1 MIENKNNI
9 SIENKDNII
18 NDIKK
23 GFDIYDCIND
33 NIYSSECN
41 DILKKKELY
50 ENTIFTENPS
60 KNNYLYPNLNDPN
73 FNIKIA
79 EKKEFNDTKYDG
91 VIHTNVKEY
100 ADLLSNSEFEISP
113 HQTFVK
119 NFLSFHTP
127 YNSLLLYHG
136 LGSGKTCSA
145 IGISE
150 EMRDYLKQI
159 GVFKKIIIVASE
171 NVQNNFK
178 LQLFDE
184 SKLVLVDGVWT
195 IKGCISNKLL
205 KEVNPT
211 NIKDIPREKI
221 ISQVRSIINLFYI
234 FLGYGQFANY
244 IINISNIPDGT
255 YKNENEKMKK
265 SMKKIRHEFN
275 NRLIIIDEIHNI
287 RMTEDNEN
295 KRVGINLELLVKYSQ
310 NVRLL
315 LLSAT
320 PMYNTYNEIIWLI
333 NLMNMNDKRSTI
345 EFKDVFNSN
354 GDFKID
360 GKEILIR
367 KLTGYIS
374 FVRGENPYTFPY
386 RVYPDIFS
394 IDNTFF
400 GSKYKYPLYQ
410 MNEKL
415 LNNKRIQYLKI
426 YLNKIGSYQSYCYK
440 YIIEVLK
447 NKTYNITNKDGSI
460 RNTPSFKEIESFGY
474 FVLQTPLESLIITY
488 PHFELEEQLKKIV
501 GGVNKNT
508 IMSSSEKNIIESED
522 EYSSID
528 EIFENSDEDENSS
541 ISIEREEPAILI
553 TKEVDTISPSEL
565 TGINGIRRI
574 MNFQDKRSPPIKGS
588 YEYKQEILDNYGRI
602 FSINEIGKYSCKI
615 KSILDIL
622 ISPDKSSFSEGI
634 ILIYSQHIDGGL
646 IPMALALEEIGITRY
661 GSEATSLFKTPPSNY
676 LNVKTMKPKQESDKT
691 FKKATYT
698 MITAD
703 TRLSPSNDEDI
714 KALTNIN
721 NKDGHNIK
729 VVLISKAGSEGID
742 LKYIRQVHILDPW
755 YNLSQIEQI
764 IGRAVR
770 NLSHKNLDFEKRNVQ
785 IFMHGTILENE
796 EEESADLYVFRLAES
811 KAIQIGKVSRILKE
825 TAIDCIL
832 NNNQNNFTYDN
843 MKLSL
848 DEPITQIMSN
858 GQIIN
863 NFKIGD
869 LPYSVSCDYMNCN
882 FKCVPVDII
891 NEKELNYD
899 TYSEKYIISNM
910 DKIIE
915 KIKNLMK
922 DEFFYKKNILLDL
935 LDVPKKYQ
943 LSEKYSAL
951 TKLIEDKNEFI
962 VDKYGRNGRLI
973 NIGEY
978 YFFQPGE
985 LLDNN
990 LTIYDRSNPVD
1001 YKHTSLKLELKNVKN
1016 PVAIMKDE
1024 MPEKNINNIMIMIE
1038 EKYNKSLI
1046 HKNPEIK
1053 IPRGDNDWYKHSG
1066 VIIHNL
1072 STSKNAI
1079 NNNILEQF
1087 LIDHIIDTLMFEDKL
1102 NILNYIYSKDI
1113 IQENSIENL
1122 IKTHF
1127 SRNVVNINKGIISR
1141 YLLLYNKNKKPSP
1154 EVIMTYNND
1163 TKQWIEVDSE
1173 DKIEIMSYDIIKKE
1187 WFIESE
1193 NLNDIIGFI
1202 SYENKNK
1209 YMVFKT
1215 KNNKLFRNKGARC
1228 DEAGKI
1234 KTIDILNMIV
1244 GENKYNKKNTSK
1256 YNQIDLCI
1264 LQEFILRYYNMNKKN
1279 NKIWF
1284 INPDI
1289 ALFNKI

>member
-1 MIENKNNI
+1 MLQNNNTLIENT
-9 SIENKDNII
+9 DNLM
-18 NDIKK
+18 NEIKK
-23 GFDIYDCIND
+23 GFDKYDCVND
-33 NIYSSECN
+33 NLYTSECN

-50 ENTIFTENPS
+50 ENKIFLEDPS
-60 KNNYLYPNLNDPN
+60 KNDFLYPNLNDPN

-79 EKKEFNDTKYDG
+79 QKKEFNDTKYDG
-91 VIHTNVKEY
+91 ELHKNVKEY

-136 LGSGKTCSA
+136 LGTGKTCSA

-159 GVFKKIIIVASE
+159 GIFKKIIIVASE

-184 SKLVLVDGVWT
+184 GKLVLVDGVWT
-195 IKGCISNKLL
+195 TKGCIGNKLL

-211 NIKDIPREKI
+211 NIKGISREKI
-221 ISQVRSIINLFYI
+221 INQVRSIINSYYI

-244 IINISNIPDGT
+244 IINVSNIPDGT
-255 YKNENEKMKK
+255 YKSENEKNRK
-265 SMKKIRHEFN
+265 SMKKIRNEFN
-275 NRLIIIDEIHNI
+275 SRLIIIDEIHNI

-295 KRVGINLELLVKYSQ
+295 KRVGINLELLVKYSE

-320 PMYNTYNEIIWLI
+320 PMYNTFNEIIWLI

-345 EFKDVFNSN
+345 EFKDVFTSD
-354 GDFKID
+354 GEFKKD
-360 GKEILIR
+360 GKELLIR

-386 RVYPDIFS
+386 RVYPDIFA
-394 IDNTFF
+394 IENTFS

-415 LNNKRIQYLKI
+415 LNNKSIQFLKI
-426 YLNKIGSYQSYCYK
+426 YLNKIGSYQSLGYK
-440 YIIEVLK
+440 YIIEFLK
-447 NKTYNITNKDGSI
+447 NKTYNITNNDGSI
-460 RNTPSFKEIESFGY
+460 RNTPSFKEMESFGY
-474 FVLQTPLESLIITY
+474 FVLQIPLESLIITY
-488 PHFELEEQLKKIV
+488 PHFELQEKLKKIV
-501 GGVNKNT
+501 GGVTKQKNLVF
-508 IMSSSEKNIIESED
+508 ESDPDADTDEMYVTQENED
-522 EYSSID
+522 NGD
-528 EIFENSDEDENSS
+528 DTGDGDGDENDA
-541 ISIEREEPAILI
+541 PLLT
-553 TKEVDTISPSEL
+553 TKELDFINPAEL

-574 MNFQDKRSPPIKGS
+574 MNFQDKRSPPIKGV

-622 ISPDKSSFSEGI
+622 ISPDKTSFSEGI

-646 IPMALALEEIGITRY
+646 IPMALALEELGITRY
-661 GSEATSLFKTPPSNY
+661 GTDATSLFKTPPSQP
-676 LNVKTMKPKQESDKT
+676 LNVKTMKSKQENDTS

-703 TRLSPSNDEDI
+703 TRLSPSNEEDI

-721 NKDGHNIK
+721 NKNGENIK
-729 VVLISKAGSEGID
+729 IVLISKAGSEGID
-742 LKYIRQVHILDPW
+742 FKYIRQVHILDPW
-755 YNLSQIEQI
+755 YNISQIEQI

-770 NLSHKNLDFEKRNVQ
+770 NLSHKSLDFEKRNVQ

-796 EEESADLYVFRLAES
+796 QEESADLYVFRLAES
-811 KAIQIGKVSRILKE
+811 KAVQIGKITRILKE

-832 NNNQNNFTYDN
+832 NNSQSNFTYEKMN
-843 MKLSL
+843 LYL
-848 DEPITQIMSN
+848 DDPVKQIMSN
-858 GQIIN
+858 GKIID

-882 FKCVPVDII
+882 FKCITLDTI
-891 NEKELNYD
+891 NENELNYD
-899 TYSEKYIISNM
+899 TYSEKYMISNLER
-910 DKIIE
+910 IIE

-922 DEFFYKKNILLDL
+922 DEFFYKKNVLLDL

-951 TKLIEDKNEFI
+951 TKLIKDKNEFV

-973 NIGEY
+973 NIGDY
-978 YFFQPGE
+978 YFFQPSE

-990 LTIYDRSNPVD
+990 ITIYDRSNPVD
-1001 YKHTSLKLELKNVKN
+1001 YKHNSLKLEFQNVKAN
-1016 PVAIMKDE
+1016 TNDIEDKPEIKKTNDIML
-1024 MPEKNINNIMIMIE
+1024 MIQ

-1046 HKNPEIK
+1046 HKNPQIK

-1066 VIIHNL
+1066 LIIHNL
-1072 STSKNAI
+1072 SISKNAI
-1079 NNNILEQF
+1079 DIHILEQL
-1087 LIDHIIDTLMFEDKL
+1087 LIDHIIDTLMFDDKFSL
-1102 NILNYIYSKDI
+1102 LNYIYSIDI

-1127 SRNVVNINKGIISR
+1127 NNRIITINKGNISR
-1141 YLLLYNKNKKPSP
+1141 YLLFYNNNKKTSP
-1154 EVIMTYNND
+1154 ETILSYHND
-1163 TKQWIEVDSE
+1163 SKEWIEVDSE
-1173 DKIEIMSYDIIKKE
+1173 DKIEILSYDIIKNA
-1187 WFIESE
+1187 WLIDSE
-1193 NLNDIIGFI
+1193 KLNDIIGFI
-1202 SYENKNK
+1202 EYENKNK

-1215 KNNKLFRNKGARC
+1215 KNNKLLRNKGARC

-1234 KTIDILNMIV
+1234 KTINILNLIV
-1244 GENKYNKKNTSK
+1244 GNDKYNKKNTSNL
-1256 YNQIDLCI
+1256 NQIDLCI
-1264 LQEFILRYYNMNKKN
+1264 LQEIILRYYQLINKN

>member
-1 MIENKNNI
+1 MIQNNNIMIENKD
-9 SIENKDNII
+9 KLI

-23 GFDIYDCIND
+23 GFEKYDCVND
-33 NIYSSECN
+33 NLYSSECN
-41 DILKKKELY
+41 DILKKRELY
-50 ENTIFTENPS
+50 ENNLFLENPS
-60 KNNYLYPNLNDPN
+60 ENNYLYPNLNDPN

-91 VIHTNVKEY
+91 VIHKNVKEY
-100 ADLLSNSEFEISP
+100 ADLLSNSDFEISS

-150 EMRDYLKQI
+150 EMRDYLKQV
-159 GVFKKIIIVASE
+159 GAFKKIIIVASE

-184 SKLVLVDGVWT
+184 GKLTLVDGVWT
-195 IKGCISNKLL
+195 TKGCIGNKLL

-211 NIKDIPREKI
+211 NIKGIPREKI
-221 ISQVRSIINLFYI
+221 INQVRSIINSFYI

-244 IINISNIPDGT
+244 IINISTIPDGT
-255 YKNENEKMKK
+255 YKTESDKMRK

-275 NRLIIIDEIHNI
+275 SRLIIIDEIHNI

-345 EFKDVFNSN
+345 EFKDVFNN
-354 GDFKID
+354 DGEFKKD
-360 GKEILIR
+360 GKELLIR
-367 KLTGYIS
+367 KLTGYVS
-374 FVRGENPYTFPY
+374 FVRGENPYTFPF

-394 IDNTFF
+394 IENTFF
-400 GSKYKYPLYQ
+400 GSKYKYPVYQ

-415 LNNKRIQYLKI
+415 LNNKSIQFLKL
-426 YLNKIGSYQSYCYK
+426 YLNKIGSYQAYGYK

-447 NKTYNITNKDGSI
+447 NKTYNITNKDGSV
-460 RNTPSFKEIESFGY
+460 RNTPSFKEMESFGY

-488 PHFELEEQLKKIV
+488 PHFELEDKLKKIV
-501 GGVNKNT
+501 GGVKPRVIKPRT
-508 IMSSSEKNIIESED
+508 LVFESD
-522 EYSSID
+522 TDADTDTNQSLGNL
-528 EIFENSDEDENSS
+528 ENLENAD
-541 ISIEREEPAILI
+541 ISTKDNDTATN
-553 TKEVDTISPSEL
+553 TKELDAINPAEL
-565 TGINGIRRI
+565 TGINGLRRI
-574 MNFQDKRSPPIKGS
+574 MTFQDKRSPPIKGL

-622 ISPDKSSFSEGI
+622 ISPDKSTFSEGI

-646 IPMALALEEIGITRY
+646 IPMALALEELGITRY
-661 GSEATSLFKTPPSNY
+661 GSDATSLFKTPPSQP
-676 LNVKTMKPKQESDKT
+676 LNVKTMKPKQENDKS

-703 TRLSPSNDEDI
+703 TRLSPSNEEDI
-714 KALTNIN
+714 KALTDIN
-721 NKDGHNIK
+721 NKDGNNIK
-729 VVLISKAGSEGID
+729 IVLISKAGSEGID

-755 YNLSQIEQI
+755 YNISQIEQI

-811 KAIQIGKVSRILKE
+811 KAVQIGKISRILKE

-832 NNNQNNFTYDN
+832 NHSQSNFTYDKMN
-843 MKLSL
+843 LYL
-848 DEPITQIMSN
+848 DEPIRQIMSN
-858 GQIIN
+858 GQVID

-882 FKCVPVDII
+882 FKCIPADTI
-891 NEKELNYD
+891 NENELNYD
-899 TYSEKYIISNM
+899 TYSEKYIISNSER
-910 DKIIE
+910 IIE

-922 DEFFYKKNILLDL
+922 DEFFYKKKVLLDL

-978 YFFQPGE
+978 YFFQPSE

-990 LTIYDRSNPVD
+990 ITIYDRSNPVD
-1001 YKHTSLKLELKNVKN
+1001 YKHSSLKLELQNVKPSTIVIEEKAN
-1016 PVAIMKDE
+1016 IKKTNEIMT
-1024 MPEKNINNIMIMIE
+1024 MIK
-1038 EKYNKSLI
+1038 EKYNKSMI

-1066 VIIHNL
+1066 IIIYNL

-1079 NNNILEQF
+1079 NNNILEQ
-1087 LIDHIIDTLMFEDKL
+1087 LLMDHIIETIMFDDKL
-1102 NILNYIYSKDI
+1102 SILNYIYSIDI
-1113 IQENSIENL
+1113 IEENSIEHL

-1127 SRNVVNINKGIISR
+1127 NRNIVTINKGYISR
-1141 YLLLYNKNKKPSP
+1141 YLLFYNKNKTTSP
-1154 EVIMTYNND
+1154 ETILRYNND
-1163 TKQWIEVDSE
+1163 TKQWEEVDSE
-1173 DKIEIMSYDIIKKE
+1173 DKIEIMNYDIIKKA
-1187 WFIESE
+1187 WFVESE
-1193 NLNDIIGFI
+1193 KLNDIIGFI

-1215 KNNKLFRNKGARC
+1215 KNNTLLRNKGARC

-1234 KTIDILNMIV
+1234 KTINILNMIV
-1244 GENKYNKKNTSK
+1244 GDEKYNKKNTSNF
-1256 YNQIDLCI
+1256 NQIDLCI
-1264 LQEFILRYYNMNKKN
+1264 LQEFILRYYNMLNKN

-1284 INPDI
+1284 INPDV

>member
-1 MIENKNNI
+1 MIQNNNI
-9 SIENKDNII
+9 SMD
-18 NDIKK
+18 DIKK
-23 GFDIYDCIND
+23 GFDKYDCIND

-41 DILKKKELY
+41 DILKKRELY
-50 ENTIFTENPS
+50 ENKIFLEEPS
-60 KNNYLYPNLNDPN
+60 ANDYLYPNLNDPN

-91 VIHTNVKEY
+91 VIHKNVKEY
-100 ADLLSNSEFEISP
+100 ADLLSNSDFEISP

-184 SKLVLVDGVWT
+184 GKLAIVDGVWT
-195 IKGCISNKLL
+195 TKGCIGNKLL

-211 NIKDIPREKI
+211 NIKGIPREKI
-221 ISQVRSIINLFYI
+221 INQVRSIINSFYI

-255 YKNENEKMKK
+255 YKNENEKMIK
-265 SMKKIRHEFN
+265 SMKKIRNEFN
-275 NRLIIIDEIHNI
+275 SRLIIIDEIHNI

-345 EFKDVFNSN
+345 EFKDVFNPD
-354 GDFKID
+354 GEFKKD

-367 KLTGYIS
+367 KITGYVS

-394 IDNTFF
+394 IENTFV

-415 LNNKRIQYLKI
+415 LNNKSIQYLKL
-426 YLNKIGSYQSYCYK
+426 YLNKIGSYQSYGYK
-440 YIIEVLK
+440 YIIEFLK
-447 NKTYNITNKDGSI
+447 NKTYNIKNKDGTL
-460 RNTPSFKEIESFGY
+460 RNTPSFKEMESFGY

-488 PHFELEEQLKKIV
+488 PHFELEEKLKKIV
-501 GGVNKNT
+501 GGAKKNV
-508 IMSSSEKNIIESED
+508 IKPKILIIESDSESSDNENTDILVED
-522 EYSSID
+522 A
-528 EIFENSDEDENSS
+528 N
-541 ISIEREEPAILI
+541 EPSL
-553 TKEVDTISPSEL
+553 TTREVDSINPSEL
-565 TGINGIRRI
+565 TGINGLRRV
-574 MNFQDKRSPPIKGS
+574 MNFQDKRSPPIKGL

-622 ISPDKSSFSEGI
+622 ISPDKNSFSEGI

-646 IPMALALEEIGITRY
+646 IPMALALEELGITRY
-661 GSEATSLFKTPPSNY
+661 GSDASSLFKTPPSQQINA
-676 LNVKTMKPKQESDKT
+676 KTMKPKQENDKS

-703 TRLSPSNDEDI
+703 SRLSPSNEDDI
-714 KALTNIN
+714 NALTNIN

-729 VVLISKAGSEGID
+729 IVLVSKAGSEGID

-755 YNLSQIEQI
+755 YNISQIEQI

-796 EEESADLYVFRLAES
+796 QEESADLYVFRLAEI
-811 KAIQIGKVSRILKE
+811 KAVQIGKVSRILKE

-832 NNNQNNFTYDN
+832 NNNQSNFTYDKMN
-843 MKLSL
+843 LYL
-848 DEPITQIMSN
+848 DEPIRQIMSN
-858 GQIIN
+858 GQIID

-882 FKCVPVDII
+882 FKCIPLDTI
-891 NEKELNYD
+891 NENELNYD
-899 TYSEKYIISNM
+899 TYSEKYIISNSER
-910 DKIIE
+910 IVE

-922 DEFFYKKNILLDL
+922 DEFFYKKNVLLDL

-962 VDKYGRNGRLI
+962 VDKYGRNGKLI

-978 YFFQPGE
+978 YFFQPSE

-990 LTIYDRSNPVD
+990 ITIYDRSNPVD
-1001 YKHTSLKLELKNVKN
+1001 YKNTSLKLELQNVKPVKNVIEEKEVVKKTN
-1016 PVAIMKDE
+1016 DIMSG
-1024 MPEKNINNIMIMIE
+1024 IQ
-1038 EKYNKSLI
+1038 EKYNKSML

-1066 VIIHNL
+1066 LIIHNL
-1072 STSKNAI
+1072 SSSKNAM
-1079 NNNILEQF
+1079 NYNILEQI
-1087 LIDHIIDTLMFEDKL
+1087 LIDHIIETLMFDDKL
-1102 NILNYIYSKDI
+1102 SILNYIYSIDI
-1113 IQENSIENL
+1113 IQENSIEHL

-1127 SRNVVNINKGIISR
+1127 NRNIVTINKGLISR
-1141 YLLLYNKNKKPSP
+1141 YLLFYNKNKNTSP
-1154 EVIMTYNND
+1154 ETILTYNND
-1163 TKQWIEVDSE
+1163 SKQWTEVDSE
-1173 DKIEIMSYDIIKKE
+1173 DKIEIMSYDIIKKA
-1187 WFIESE
+1187 WIVESE
-1193 NLNDIIGFI
+1193 KLNDIIGFI
-1202 SYENKNK
+1202 SYENKNN

-1215 KNNKLFRNKGARC
+1215 KNNKLLRNKGARC

-1234 KTIDILNMIV
+1234 KTINILNNIV
-1244 GENKYNKKNTSK
+1244 GDEKYNKKNTSK
-1256 YNQIDLCI
+1256 FNQIDLCI
-1264 LQEFILRYYNMNKKN
+1264 LQEFILRYYDMMEKN

-1284 INPDI
+1284 INPDV

>member
-1 MIENKNNI
+1 MIQNNNI
-9 SIENKDNII
+9 SIENKNKSMD
-18 NDIKK
+18 DIKK
-23 GFDIYDCIND
+23 GFDKYDCIND

-50 ENTIFTENPS
+50 ENKIFLEEPSEND
-60 KNNYLYPNLNDPN
+60 YLYPNLNDPN
-73 FNIKIA
+73 FNIKIS

-91 VIHTNVKEY
+91 MIHKNVKEY
-100 ADLLSNSEFEISP
+100 ADLLSNSDFEISP

-184 SKLVLVDGVWT
+184 GKLAIVDGVWT
-195 IKGCISNKLL
+195 TKGCIGNKLL

-211 NIKDIPREKI
+211 NIKGIPREKI
-221 ISQVRSIINLFYI
+221 INQVRSIINSFYI

-255 YKNENEKMKK
+255 YKNENEKMIK
-265 SMKKIRHEFN
+265 SMKKIRNEFN
-275 NRLIIIDEIHNI
+275 SRLIIIDEIHNI

-345 EFKDVFNSN
+345 EFKDVFNPD
-354 GDFKID
+354 GEFKKD
-360 GKEILIR
+360 GKELLIR
-367 KLTGYIS
+367 KITGYVS

-394 IDNTFF
+394 IENTFV

-415 LNNKRIQYLKI
+415 LNNKSIQYLKL
-426 YLNKIGSYQSYCYK
+426 YLNKIGSYQSYGYK
-440 YIIEVLK
+440 YIIEFLK
-447 NKTYNITNKDGSI
+447 NKTYNIKNKDGTV
-460 RNTPSFKEIESFGY
+460 RNTPSFKEMESFGY

-488 PHFELEEQLKKIV
+488 PHFELEEKLKKIV
-501 GGVNKNT
+501 GGAKKNV
-508 IMSSSEKNIIESED
+508 IKPKVLIIESDSESSD
-522 EYSSID
+522 NETTDILVEYV
-528 EIFENSDEDENSS
+528 N
-541 ISIEREEPAILI
+541 EPSL
-553 TKEVDTISPSEL
+553 TTREVDYINPSEL
-565 TGINGIRRI
+565 TGINGLRRV
-574 MNFQDKRSPPIKGS
+574 MNFQDKRSPPIKGL

-622 ISPDKSSFSEGI
+622 ISPDKNSFSEGI

-646 IPMALALEEIGITRY
+646 IPMALALEELGITRY
-661 GSEATSLFKTPPSNY
+661 GSDASSLFKTPPSQQINA
-676 LNVKTMKPKQESDKT
+676 KTMKPKQDNDKY

-703 TRLSPSNDEDI
+703 SRLSPSNEDDI
-714 KALTNIN
+714 NALTNIN

-729 VVLISKAGSEGID
+729 IVLVSKAGSEGID

-755 YNLSQIEQI
+755 YNISQIEQI

-796 EEESADLYVFRLAES
+796 EEESADLYVFRLAEI
-811 KAIQIGKVSRILKE
+811 KAVQIGKVSRILKE
-825 TAIDCIL
+825 TSIDCIL
-832 NNNQNNFTYDN
+832 NNNQSNFTYDKMN
-843 MKLSL
+843 LYL
-848 DEPITQIMSN
+848 DEPIRQIMSN
-858 GQIIN
+858 GQIID

-882 FKCVPVDII
+882 FKCIPLDTI
-891 NEKELNYD
+891 NENELNYD
-899 TYSEKYIISNM
+899 TYSEKYIISNSER
-910 DKIIE
+910 IVE

-922 DEFFYKKNILLDL
+922 DEFFYKKKVLLDL

-962 VDKYGRNGRLI
+962 VDKYGRNGKLI

-978 YFFQPGE
+978 YFFQPIE

-990 LTIYDRSNPVD
+990 ITIYDRSNPVD
-1001 YKHTSLKLELKNVKN
+1001 YKNTSLKLGLQNVN
-1016 PVAIMKDE
+1016 PVRDVNEDKEVIKKTNDIMSG
-1024 MPEKNINNIMIMIE
+1024 IQ
-1038 EKYNKSLI
+1038 EKYNKSML

-1066 VIIHNL
+1066 LIIHNL
-1072 STSKNAI
+1072 SSSKNAM
-1079 NNNILEQF
+1079 NYNILEQI
-1087 LIDHIIDTLMFEDKL
+1087 LIDHIIETLMFDDKL
-1102 NILNYIYSKDI
+1102 SILNYIYSIDI
-1113 IQENSIENL
+1113 IEENSIEHL

-1127 SRNVVNINKGIISR
+1127 NRNIVTINKGFISR
-1141 YLLLYNKNKKPSP
+1141 YLLFYNKNKNTSP
-1154 EVIMTYNND
+1154 ETILTYNND
-1163 TKQWIEVDSE
+1163 SKQWTEVDSE
-1173 DKIEIMSYDIIKKE
+1173 DKIEIMSYEVIKKA
-1187 WFIESE
+1187 WIVDSE
-1193 NLNDIIGFI
+1193 KLNDIIGFI
-1202 SYENKNK
+1202 SYENKNN

-1215 KNNKLFRNKGARC
+1215 KNNKLLRNKGARC

-1234 KTIDILNMIV
+1234 KTINILNNIV
-1244 GENKYNKKNTSK
+1244 GDEKYNKKNTSK
-1256 YNQIDLCI
+1256 FNQIDLCI
-1264 LQEFILRYYNMNKKN
+1264 LQEFILRYYDMMEKN
-1279 NKIWF
+1279 NKFWF
-1284 INPDI
+1284 INPDV

>member
-1 MIENKNNI
+1 
-9 SIENKDNII
+9 
-18 NDIKK
+18 
-23 GFDIYDCIND
+23 
-33 NIYSSECN
+33 
-41 DILKKKELY
+41 
-50 ENTIFTENPS
+50 
-60 KNNYLYPNLNDPN
+60 
-73 FNIKIA
+73 
-79 EKKEFNDTKYDG
+79 
-91 VIHTNVKEY
+91 VKEY

-150 EMRDYLKQI
+150 EMRDYLKQL

-184 SKLVLVDGVWT
+184 GKLALVDGVWT
-195 IKGCISNKLL
+195 TKGCIGNKLL

-211 NIKDIPREKI
+211 NIKNIPREKI
-221 ISQVRSIINLFYI
+221 INQVRSVINSFYI

-244 IINISNIPDGT
+244 IINISNVPDGT
-255 YKNENEKMKK
+255 YKNENEKLRK

-275 NRLIIIDEIHNI
+275 SRLIIIDEIHNI

-295 KRVGINLELLVKYSQ
+295 KRVGINLELLIKYSQ

-345 EFKDVFNSN
+345 EFKDVFSQD
-354 GDFKID
+354 GEFKKD
-360 GKEILIR
+360 GKELLIR
-367 KLTGYIS
+367 KLTGYVS

-394 IDNTFF
+394 IENTFF

-415 LNNKRIQYLKI
+415 LNNKSIQFLKL
-426 YLNKIGSYQSYCYK
+426 YLNKIGSYQAYGYK
-440 YIIEVLK
+440 YIIEILK
-447 NKTYNITNKDGSI
+447 NKTYNIKNKDGSV
-460 RNTPSFKEIESFGY
+460 RNTPSFKEMESFGY

-488 PHFELEEQLKKIV
+488 PHFELEEKLKKIV
-501 GGVNKNT
+501 GGVNRKVIQPQNLVFESDT
-508 IMSSSEKNIIESED
+508 ESSASASASASTSGAINENSENV
-522 EYSSID
+522 
-528 EIFENSDEDENSS
+528 ENSD
-541 ISIEREEPAILI
+541 ILI
-553 TKEVDTISPSEL
+553 EDNDDTLLNTNELDSINPAEL
-565 TGINGIRRI
+565 TGVNGLRRV
-574 MNFQDKRSPPIKGS
+574 MNFQDKRSPPIKGM

-622 ISPDKSSFSEGI
+622 ISPDNSSFSEGI

-646 IPMALALEEIGITRY
+646 IPMALALEELGITRY
-661 GSEATSLFKTPPSNY
+661 GSDATSLFKTPPSQQI
-676 LNVKTMKPKQESDKT
+676 NVKTMKPKQANEKS

-703 TRLSPSNDEDI
+703 TRLSPSNEEDI
-714 KALTNIN
+714 NALTNIN

-729 VVLISKAGSEGID
+729 IVLISKAGSEGID

-755 YNLSQIEQI
+755 YNISQLEQI

-785 IFMHGTILENE
+785 IFMHGTILDNE

-811 KAIQIGKVSRILKE
+811 KAVQIGKVSRILKE

-832 NNNQNNFTYDN
+832 NNNQSNFTFDKMNLY
-843 MKLSL
+843 L
-848 DEPITQIMSN
+848 DEPIRQIMSN
-858 GQIIN
+858 GQIIE

-869 LPYSVSCDYMNCN
+869 LPYSVTCDYMNCN
-882 FKCVPVDII
+882 FKCIPVDTI
-891 NEKELNYD
+891 NENELNYD
-899 TYSEKYIISNM
+899 TYNEKYIISNSER
-910 DKIIE
+910 IIE

-922 DEFFYKKNILLDL
+922 DEFFYKKNVLLDL

-978 YFFQPGE
+978 YFFQPSE
-985 LLDNN
+985 LSDNN
-990 LTIYDRSNPVD
+990 ITIYDRSNPVD
-1001 YKHTSLKLELKNVKN
+1001 YKHASLKLELQNVKPATN
-1016 PVAIMKDE
+1016 IIEEKAVIKKTNDIML
-1024 MPEKNINNIMIMIE
+1024 IIQ
-1038 EKYNKSLI
+1038 EKYNKSMI

-1066 VIIHNL
+1066 LIIYNL
-1072 STSKNAI
+1072 SASKNAI
-1079 NNNILEQF
+1079 NNNILEQL
-1087 LIDHIIDTLMFEDKL
+1087 LIDHIIDTLMFDDKMSV
-1102 NILNYIYSKDI
+1102 LNYIYSIDI
-1113 IQENSIENL
+1113 IQENTIENL

-1127 SRNVVNINKGIISR
+1127 NRNIVTINRGAISR
-1141 YLLLYNKNKKPSP
+1141 YLLFYNKNKNTSP
-1154 EVIMTYNND
+1154 ETILTYNND
-1163 TKQWIEVDSE
+1163 SKEWAEVDSE
-1173 DKIEIMSYDIIKKE
+1173 DKLEIMKYDIIKKA
-1187 WFIESE
+1187 WILESE
-1193 NLNDIIGFI
+1193 KLNDIIGFI
-1202 SYENKNK
+1202 SYENKNN

-1215 KNNKLFRNKGARC
+1215 KNNKLLRNKGARC

-1234 KTIDILNMIV
+1234 KTINILNMIV
-1244 GENKYNKKNTSK
+1244 GDDKYNKKNTSK

-1264 LQEFILRYYNMNKKN
+1264 LQEFILRYYNMINRN

-1284 INPDI
+1284 VNPDV

>member
-1 MIENKNNI
+1 MIQNNNI
-9 SIENKDNII
+9 TIENKDNFM
-18 NDIKK
+18 NDIKN
-23 GFDIYDCIND
+23 GFEKYDCIND

-41 DILKKKELY
+41 DILKKRELY
-50 ENTIFTENPS
+50 ENKLFQENS
-60 KNNYLYPNLNDPN
+60 SDNDYLYPNLNDPN

-91 VIHTNVKEY
+91 VIHKNVKEY

-150 EMRDYLKQI
+150 EMRDYLKQL

-184 SKLVLVDGVWT
+184 GRLTLVDGVWT
-195 IKGCISNKLL
+195 TKGCIGNKLL

-211 NIKDIPREKI
+211 NIKGIPREKI
-221 ISQVRSIINLFYI
+221 INQVRSIINSFYI

-255 YKNENEKMKK
+255 YKTENEKMRK
-265 SMKKIRHEFN
+265 SMKKIRNEFN
-275 NRLIIIDEIHNI
+275 SRLIIIDEIHNI

-295 KRVGINLELLVKYSQ
+295 KRVGINLELLLKYSQ

-345 EFKDVFNSN
+345 EFKDVFNTD
-354 GDFKID
+354 GEFKKD
-360 GKEILIR
+360 GKELLIR
-367 KLTGYIS
+367 KLTGYVS

-386 RVYPDIFS
+386 RVYPDIFAKE
-394 IDNTFF
+394 NTFF
-400 GSKYKYPLYQ
+400 GTKYKYPLYQ

-415 LNNKRIQYLKI
+415 LNNKSIQFLKL
-426 YLNKIGSYQSYCYK
+426 YLNKIGSYQAYGYK

-447 NKTYNITNKDGSI
+447 NKTYNIKNKDGSV
-460 RNTPSFKEIESFGY
+460 RNAPSFKEMESFGY

-488 PHFELEEQLKKIV
+488 PHFELEEKLKKIV
-501 GGVNKNT
+501 GGVNENARRINT
-508 IMSSSEKNIIESED
+508 QNIVFETETDSDADESLGD
-522 EYSSID
+522 L
-528 EIFENSDEDENSS
+528 ENSDILTEDENPSLNTT
-541 ISIEREEPAILI
+541 EL
-553 TKEVDTISPSEL
+553 DTINPAEL
-565 TGINGIRRI
+565 TGINGLKRM
-574 MNFQDKRSPPIKGS
+574 MNFQDKRSPPVKGM

-622 ISPDKSSFSEGI
+622 ISPDKTTFSEGI

-646 IPMALALEEIGITRY
+646 IPMALALEELGITRY
-661 GSEATSLFKTPPSNY
+661 GSDATSLFKVPPSQP
-676 LNVKTMKPKQESDKT
+676 LNVKTMKPKQDNDKS
-691 FKKATYT
+691 FKTATYT

-703 TRLSPSNDEDI
+703 TRLSPSNEEDI
-714 KALTNIN
+714 KALTHIN
-721 NKDGHNIK
+721 NKDGNNIK
-729 VVLISKAGSEGID
+729 IVLISKAGSEGID

-755 YNLSQIEQI
+755 YNISQIEQI

-811 KAIQIGKVSRILKE
+811 KAVQIGKVSRILKE

-832 NNNQNNFTYDN
+832 NNSQSNFTYDKMN
-843 MKLSL
+843 LYL
-848 DEPITQIMSN
+848 DDPIRQIMSN
-858 GQIIN
+858 GQIID

-882 FKCVPVDII
+882 FKCIPVDTI
-891 NEKELNYD
+891 NENELNYD
-899 TYSEKYIISNM
+899 TYSEKYIISNSERIV
-910 DKIIE
+910 D

-922 DEFFYKKNILLDL
+922 DEFFYKKNVLLDL

-978 YFFQPGE
+978 YFFQPSE

-990 LTIYDRSNPVD
+990 ITIYDRSNPVD
-1001 YKHTSLKLELKNVKN
+1001 YKHASLKLELQNVK
-1016 PVAIMKDE
+1016 PAA
-1024 MPEKNINNIMIMIE
+1024 IMIE
-1038 EKYNKSLI
+1038 ENKNVAKTNDIMTMIQEKYNKSLI

-1066 VIIHNL
+1066 LIIYNL
-1072 STSKNAI
+1072 SASKNAI
-1079 NNNILEQF
+1079 NINVLEQ
-1087 LIDHIIDTLMFEDKL
+1087 LLMDHIIDTLMFDDKL
-1102 NILNYIYSKDI
+1102 SILNYIYSIDI
-1113 IQENSIENL
+1113 IQENSIEYL
-1122 IKTHF
+1122 IKNHF
-1127 SRNVVNINKGIISR
+1127 NRNIITINKGIISR
-1141 YLLLYNKNKKPSP
+1141 YLLFYNKNKNTSP
-1154 EVIMTYNND
+1154 ETILRYNND
-1163 TKQWIEVDSE
+1163 MKQWEEVDSE
-1173 DKIEIMSYDIIKKE
+1173 DKIEIMNYDIIKKA

-1193 NLNDIIGFI
+1193 KLNDIIGFV

-1215 KNNKLFRNKGARC
+1215 KNNKLLRNKGARC

-1234 KTIDILNMIV
+1234 KTIDILNLIV
-1244 GENKYNKKNTSK
+1244 GDEKYNKKNTSS

-1264 LQEFILRYYNMNKKN
+1264 LQEFILRYYNMLNKN

-1284 INPDI
+1284 VNPDV